1 MKSLSF
7 KEDQFLDL
15 LMEISNLSEYAA
27 LTLFIENL
35 NDLAT
40 ILASKSQVVM
50 KFLQTGAF

>member
-15 LMEISNLSEYAA
+15 LMEISNLSEKAA
-27 LTLFIENL
+27 LTLFIEDL
-35 NDLAT
+35 KDLAT
-40 ILASKSQVVM
+40 ILNSKSQVVM